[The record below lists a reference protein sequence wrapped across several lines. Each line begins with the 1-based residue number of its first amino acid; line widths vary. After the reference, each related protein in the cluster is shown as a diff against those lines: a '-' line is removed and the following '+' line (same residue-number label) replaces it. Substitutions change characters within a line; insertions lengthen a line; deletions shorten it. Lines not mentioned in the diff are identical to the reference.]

1 MRLIIVAG
9 LLVGA
14 SLAFQS
20 SHNAHASGKV
30 SRAKSAEGI
39 PASLPW
45 YIAMNT
51 GNGTASNAAPRI
63 G

>member
-20 SHNAHASGKV
+20 AHNAHASGKV
-30 SRAKSAEGI
+30 SRATSADRV

-45 YIAMNT
+45 YIAT
-51 GNGTASNAAPRI
+51 KVGNSTASYAAPWI